1 MPFYH
6 LRETPYKQKRKGVQ
20 IKAISGEY
28 IQMTFIQLEPGFV
41 SSHKHPEE
49 QMGYILSGEIELV
62 IGQERMECI
71 GGDGYFIPSETLHSF
86 RVLSKQPVEL
96 LEVFSPPKEE
106 NKI

>member
-6 LRETPYKQKRKGVQ
+6 IRETPYRQKRKGVQ
-20 IKAISGEY
+20 IKTILSGH
-28 IQMTFIQLEPGFV
+28 IQTTFIQLVPGFV

-62 IGQERMECI
+62 IDQERMKCFA
-71 GGDGYFIPSETLHSF
+71 GDGYLIPSGTLHSF

-106 NKI
+106 NMI

>member
-1 MPFYH
+1 MPFYPM
-6 LRETPYKQKRKGVQ
+6 RETLYKQKRKGVE
-20 IKAISGEY
+20 IKAFSGEH
-28 IQMTFIQLEPGFV
+28 IQMTLIRLEPGFV

-62 IGQERMECI
+62 IGADRMECS
-71 GGDGYFIPSETLHSF
+71 GGDGYLIPGGVLHSF

>member
-1 MPFYH
+1 MTFYH
-6 LRETPYKQKRKGVQ
+6 IQETPYKQKRKGVQ
-20 IKAISGEY
+20 IKTISGEH
-28 IQMTFIQLEPGFV
+28 IQMTFIHLEPGFA

-62 IGQERMECI
+62 IDQDRMECI
-71 GGDGYFIPSETLHSF
+71 RGDGYLIPSDTLHSF
-86 RVLSKQPVEL
+86 HVLSKEPVEL

>member
-6 LRETPYKQKRKGVQ
+6 LRETPYKQKRKAVQ

-62 IGQERMECI
+62 IGQEKMKCI
-71 GGDGYFIPSETLHSF
+71 AGFGYLIPSETLHSF